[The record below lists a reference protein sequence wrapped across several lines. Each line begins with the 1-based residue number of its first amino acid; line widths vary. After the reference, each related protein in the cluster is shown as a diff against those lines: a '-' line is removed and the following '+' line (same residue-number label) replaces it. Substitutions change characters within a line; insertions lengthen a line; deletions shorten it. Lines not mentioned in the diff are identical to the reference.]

1 MTTSLF
7 STCKP
12 SVSKQNHRSGKVSWR
27 VLIGRNKK
35 GSGVY
40 KNFKT
45 EPEAK
50 AYKIK
55 RESFLQ
61 KNQVQLLDLDDVE
74 KKEIELALMKA
85 NQAGVTLLE
94 AVDFFLKFGSPDNGA
109 ISVET
114 AVEMWLNEK
123 RQRGSSEKHIRNGER
138 TYFPPFVTRFK
149 GRNTCDITA
158 NEAEEYI
165 YSQDTWQPSSKAY
178 HTKFLTGFY
187 NFLRKNGYAKIN
199 PFKTVEIH
207 PKSKI
212 RDPKLLPN
220 EVVRRLLQYSLDQK
234 KYTEC
239 LAQVICFFC
248 GIRIEEFTR
257 LKWEKSFVE
266 KKAIEISPQIAKSSK
281 RRVLQIPDN
290 ALRWIKLLKIREG
303 MDSGEKLL
311 QQLKRIRRKALVG
324 LNLKY
329 PQNGMRHTFA
339 GNHYA
344 HFRDPR
350 QTAYLMGHPDP
361 RLVATVY
368 HEFTTPELSSEYW
381 QIVPLSV
388 EIEMDEEARAKA
400 KADDDESYAEAV
412 NGSNCGKAVRIEGK
426 WVSVQ
431 DESLF

>member
-7 STCKP
+7 TSCKP
-12 SVSKQNHRSGKVSWR
+12 SISKQKHRSGKVSWR
-27 VLIGRNKK
+27 VLIGRNHK

-40 KNFKT
+40 ENFKT

-74 KKEIELALMKA
+74 KKEIELALMKSK
-85 NQAGVTLLE
+85 QAGVTLLE
-94 AVDFFLKFGSPDNGA
+94 TVDFFLKFGSPDNGA

-123 RQRGSSEKHIRNGER
+123 RQRGSSEKHINNGER
-138 TYFPPFVTRFK
+138 TYFPPFVRRFQ
-149 GRNTCDITA
+149 GRNTCDITPK
-158 NEAEEYI
+158 EAEEYI

-207 PKSKI
+207 PKSII

-220 EVVRRLLQYSLDQK
+220 EVVRKLLQYSLDQK

-248 GIRIEEFTR
+248 GIRIQEFTR
-257 LKWEKSFVE
+257 LRWERSFP
-266 KKAIEISPQIAKSSK
+266 KA
-281 RRVLQIPDN
+281 
-290 ALRWIKLLKIREG
+290 
-303 MDSGEKLL
+303 
-311 QQLKRIRRKALVG
+311 
-324 LNLKY
+324 
-329 PQNGMRHTFA
+329 
-339 GNHYA
+339 
-344 HFRDPR
+344 
-350 QTAYLMGHPDP
+350 
-361 RLVATVY
+361 
-368 HEFTTPELSSEYW
+368 
-381 QIVPLSV
+381 
-388 EIEMDEEARAKA
+388 
-400 KADDDESYAEAV
+400 
-412 NGSNCGKAVRIEGK
+412 
-426 WVSVQ
+426 
-431 DESLF
+431 